1 MGRLKIVFKVRGVDY
16 GIMWL
21 SSGDLVLA
29 DSVDFLVRK
38 PFDESTDSLDQ
49 FVIDFLKQIL
59 QFLGLNVPDEPVD
72 DNLTIEQKRDIM
84 MEDLF
89 VQLKPI
95 VDNEPTGEGIKLIR
109 T

>member
-1 MGRLKIVFKVRGVDY
+1 MEELRIVFKVRGVDY

-21 SSGDLVLA
+21 SSGDLALA
-29 DSVDFLVRK
+29 DSNDFLVRK
-38 PFDESTDSLDQ
+38 SFDESTDSMEQ

-59 QFLGLNVPDEPVD
+59 QFLGLNVPDEPAD

-95 VDNEPTGEGIKLIR
+95 IENDPTGEGIKLIR
-109 T
+109 S